1 MASSGVRTG
10 GGWAATA
17 VAEVAARVRPRTM
30 MRLGTSAM
38 LPIMAHEVGRISDGS
53 ARPHG
58 RLLARE
64 AGALAGVSGTTIGQW
79 ARWGLIRSSPSQ
91 DDPRLYSVE
100 DVAEAA
106 IVAELIA
113 RGVAHTDVHAA
124 IERLAGYGRWP
135 LSEARLATTAEGGR
149 SRIALHEEGEWL
161 VLGARGWQA

>member
-1 MASSGVRTG
+1 
-10 GGWAATA
+10 
-17 VAEVAARVRPRTM
+17 
-30 MRLGTSAM
+30 M
-38 LPIMAHEVGRISDGS
+38 LPIMTHEQGQIPGGE
-53 ARPHG
+53 ALPHG

-79 ARWGLIRSSPSQ
+79 ARWGLIRSSQSD
-91 DDPRLYSVE
+91 DDPRVYSVE

-135 LSEARLATTAEGGR
+135 LSEARLATTFEDGR
-149 SRIALHEEGEWL
+149 ARIALHEEGEWL
-161 VLGARGWQA
+161 VLGPRGWQGSAEPRQPIAGREFSEVRLRLRREPG